1 VKELSDKAAKLED
14 NGGNTMSAKD
24 LPFAGIR
31 VIDLTHARAGPTSV
45 RLLSDWGAD
54 TIKIE
59 QPAATSTDK
68 GSILGAREGF
78 DLQNLH
84 RNKKSLTLNLKSD
97 EGKEIFFDLVKTSDV
112 IVENFRSQTK
122 NRLGVDYESCRKV
135 NPRIVYGSLSGFG
148 QDGPYD
154 NRPGVDQ
161 ILQGMGGLMSVTGLP
176 GQGPV
181 RVGIP
186 ICDLTSGMFLGFGLA
201 AALFERERSGEGQW
215 VQTSLLQAVIA
226 MMDFQAA
233 RYLKDG
239 EIPKQAGNDHPTG
252 VPTGVFPTKDGHINI
267 AAAGEVLFRRFCDAV
282 GLEDLPKDPRFES
295 YEGRSDNR
303 KELNAAIGEVTKTQ
317 TSQHWVDMMQEVGVP
332 CGAIYDMADVFNDP
346 QVKHLGMA
354 WPMEGHAGN
363 FPVVNTPIMMSRTKN
378 TDKVRI
384 PTPALGEHTDEILA
398 ELGLDEARIAELKNR
413 NVV

>member
-1 VKELSDKAAKLED
+1 MSDE
-14 NGGNTMSAKD
+14 N
-24 LPFAGIR
+24 LPFSGIK
-31 VIDLTHARAGPTSV
+31 VLDLTHARAGPTAV
-45 RLLSDWGAD
+45 RLLSDWGAE

-68 GSILGAREGF
+68 GSILGARNGF

-84 RNKKSLTLNLKSD
+84 RNKKSLTINLKSE
-97 EGKEIFFDLVKTSDV
+97 EGKQIFFELVKRSDV
-112 IVENFRSQTK
+112 IVENFRSHTK
-122 NRLGVDYESCRKV
+122 NRLGVDYESCANV
-135 NPRIVYGSLSGFG
+135 NPRIIYGSLSGFG

-201 AALFERERSGEGQW
+201 AALFERETSDKGQW
-215 VQTSLLQAVIA
+215 VQTSLLQAIVA

-233 RYLKDG
+233 RFLKDG

-252 VPTGVFPTKDGHINI
+252 VPTGVFPTADGHINI

-282 GLEDLPKDPRFES
+282 GLDNLYHDPRFDT

-303 KELNAAIGEVTKTQ
+303 AELNTEIANITSTQ
-317 TSQHWVDMMQEVGVP
+317 SSQYWVEMMQDVGVP
-332 CGAIYDMADVFNDP
+332 CGPIYDMGEVFDDP
-346 QVKHLGMA
+346 QVKHLKMA
-354 WPMEGHAGN
+354 WPMANGAGE
-363 FPVVNTPIMMSRTKN
+363 FPVVRTPLVMSRTN
-378 TDKVRI
+378 VGDNVRL
-384 PTPALGEHTDEILA
+384 PTPELGEHTEEILQ
-398 ELGLDEARIAELKNR
+398 ELGYDDTFISDLISR
-413 NVV
+413 NVI

>member
-1 VKELSDKAAKLED
+1 MPDLK
-14 NGGNTMSAKD
+14 
-24 LPFAGIR
+24 LPFSG
-31 VIDLTHARAGPTSV
+31 VKVLDLTHARAGPTAV

-68 GSILGAREGF
+68 GSILGARNGF

-84 RNKKSLTLNLKSD
+84 RNKKSLTINLKSS
-97 EGKEIFFDLVKTSDV
+97 EGKRIFFDLVKRSDV

-122 NRLGVDYESCRKV
+122 NRLGVDYQSCADI
-135 NPRIVYGSLSGFG
+135 NPRIIYGSLSGFG

-201 AALFERERSGEGQW
+201 AALFEREASGKGQW
-215 VQTSLLQAVIA
+215 VQTSLLQAIIA

-233 RYLKDG
+233 RFLKDG
-239 EIPKQAGNDHPTG
+239 EVPKQAGNDHPTG
-252 VPTGVFPTKDGHINI
+252 VPTGVFPTADGHINI

-282 GLEDLPKDPRFES
+282 GLSELYQDTRFDT
-295 YEGRSDNR
+295 YEGRSNNR
-303 KELNAAIGEVTKTQ
+303 AELNAEISKVTATQ
-317 TSQHWVDMMQEVGVP
+317 SSEYWVEMMQDVGVP
-332 CGAIYDMADVFNDP
+332 CGPIYNMGEVFNDP
-346 QVKHLGMA
+346 QVKHLKMA
-354 WPMEGHAGN
+354 WPMANATGE
-363 FPVVNTPIMMSRTKN
+363 FPVVRTPLAMSRTN
-378 TDKVRI
+378 VGDDVRL
-384 PTPALGEHTDEILA
+384 PTPELGEHTEQILS
-398 ELGLDEARIAELKNR
+398 ELGYDNVVITDLKKR
-413 NVV
+413 NVI

>member
-1 VKELSDKAAKLED
+1 MAAE
-14 NGGNTMSAKD
+14 N
-24 LPFAGIR
+24 LPFAGIK
-31 VIDLTHARAGPTSV
+31 VLDLTHARAGPTSV

-59 QPAATSTDK
+59 QPEATSTDK
-68 GSILGAREGF
+68 GSILGARTGF

-84 RNKKSLTLNLKSD
+84 RNKKSLTVNLKTD
-97 EGKEIFFDLVKTSDV
+97 EGKEVFFELVKKSDV

-122 NRLGVDYESCRKV
+122 IRLGVDYDSCAKI

-161 ILQGMGGLMSVTGLP
+161 ILQGMGGLMSVTGIP

-186 ICDLTSGMFLGFGLA
+186 ICDLTAGMFLGFGLA
-201 AALFERERSGEGQW
+201 SALFERERSGKGQW
-215 VQTSLLQAVIA
+215 VQTSLLQAIVA

-233 RYLKDG
+233 RFLKDG
-239 EIPKQAGNDHPTG
+239 EVPKQMGNDHPTG
-252 VPTGVFPTKDGHINI
+252 VPTGVFPTSDGHINI

-282 GLEDLPKDPRFES
+282 GLEWMYEDERFKD
-295 YEGRSDNR
+295 YDGRSDNR
-303 KELNAAIGEVTKTQ
+303 KELNEEIGKVTSTKP
-317 TSQHWVDMMQEVGVP
+317 SKHWVDMMQEVGIP
-332 CGAIYDMADVFNDP
+332 CGPIYNMGDVFDDP

-354 WPMEGHAGN
+354 WPMKGAAGD
-363 FPVVNTPIMMSRTKN
+363 FPVVRTPIIMSRT
-378 TDKVRI
+378 DVDDEVRL
-384 PTPALGEHTDEILA
+384 PTPELGQHTDDILT
-398 ELGLDEARIAELKNR
+398 ELGYEADKIADLKSR
-413 NVV
+413 NIV

>member
-1 VKELSDKAAKLED
+1 
-14 NGGNTMSAKD
+14 M
-24 LPFAGIR
+24 PFAGIK
-31 VIDLTHARAGPTSV
+31 VLDLTHARAGPTSV

-59 QPAATSTDK
+59 QPEATSTDK
-68 GSILGAREGF
+68 GSILGARTGF

-84 RNKKSLTLNLKSD
+84 RNKKSLTLNLKSED
-97 EGKEIFFDLVKTSDV
+97 GKALFFDLVKKSDV

-122 NRLGVDYESCRKV
+122 IRLGVDYESCRKV

-215 VQTSLLQAVIA
+215 VQTSLLQSIIA

-239 EIPKQAGNDHPTG
+239 EIPQQAGNDHPTG
-252 VPTGVFPTKDGHINI
+252 VPTGVFPTSDGFINI
-267 AAAGEVLFRRFCDAV
+267 AAAGEVLYKRFSKSI
-282 GLEDLPKDPRFES
+282 GREDMIDDPRFNT
-295 YEGRSDNR
+295 YEGRSKNR
-303 KELNAAIGEVTKTQ
+303 KELNEEIGKVTSTKTAK
-317 TSQHWVDMMQEVGVP
+317 HWVDMMQEVGVP
-332 CGAIYDMADVFNDP
+332 CGPIYDMGDVFNDP

-354 WPMEGHAGN
+354 WPMEGSAGN
-363 FPVVNTPIMMSRTKN
+363 FPVVNTPIVMSRTKN
-378 TDKVRI
+378 TDKVRL
-384 PTPALGEHTDEILA
+384 PTPTLGQHTNDILA
-398 ELGLDEARIAELKNR
+398 DLGYDADKIADLKSR
-413 NVV
+413 NIV

>member
-1 VKELSDKAAKLED
+1 MAVNE
-14 NGGNTMSAKD
+14 
-24 LPFAGIR
+24 LPFAGIK
-31 VIDLTHARAGPTSV
+31 VLDLTHARAGPTSV

-59 QPAATSTDK
+59 QPEATSTDK
-68 GSILGAREGF
+68 GSILGARTGF

-84 RNKKSLTLNLKSD
+84 RNKKSLTVNLKTE
-97 EGKEIFFDLVKTSDV
+97 EGKELFFELVKKSDV

-122 NRLGVDYESCRKV
+122 IRLGVDYESCAKV

-201 AALFERERSGEGQW
+201 AALFERESSGKGQW
-215 VQTSLLQAVIA
+215 VQTSLLQAIVA

-252 VPTGVFPTKDGHINI
+252 VPTGVFPTSDGHINI
-267 AAAGEVLFRRFCDAV
+267 AAAGEVLFLRFCNSV
-282 GLEDLPKDPRFES
+282 GLEWLPKDPRFNT
-295 YEGRSDNR
+295 YEGRSANR
-303 KELNAAIGEVTKTQ
+303 KELNDEIGKVTSTN
-317 TSQHWVDMMQEVGVP
+317 TSKHWVDMMQEVGVP
-332 CGAIYDMADVFNDP
+332 CGPIYDMGDVFNDP
-346 QVKHLGMA
+346 QVQHLGMA
-354 WPMEGHAGN
+354 WPMKGSAGD
-363 FPVVNTPIMMSRTKN
+363 FPVVRTTIVMSRTN
-378 TDKVRI
+378 VDDEVRL
-384 PTPALGEHTDEILA
+384 PTPTLGQHTDDILA
-398 ELGLDEARIAELKNR
+398 GLGYDNEKIADLKKR
-413 NVV
+413 NIV